1 MRSASEGDNVISR
14 KVRLKLERR
23 LKLARRLK
31 QILSKPFQKHK
42 LNLRK
47 KQLLQRLH
55 QNLSRTFLVKYMTST
70 LLTNQK
76 RWILT
81 ILNFDGSETWI
92 SFRNNVLSG
101 AKMSQRRTAYTGLV
115 ITVVGLR
122 PRFVSLSWSVWEKW
136 CQTEPLS
143 QPMSAIFVFL

>member
-1 MRSASEGDNVISR
+1 
-14 KVRLKLERR
+14 
-23 LKLARRLK
+23 
-31 QILSKPFQKHK
+31 
-42 LNLRK
+42 
-47 KQLLQRLH
+47 
-55 QNLSRTFLVKYMTST
+55 VKYMTST

-76 RWILT
+76 RWKLT
-81 ILNFDGSETWI
+81 ILNFYGSETWI

-101 AKMSQRRTAYTGLV
+101 AKMSQRRTVYTGLV

-122 PRFVSLSWSVWEKW
+122 LRFVSLSWSGWEKW